1 MPVIDSRAV
10 TMRLMVCRCQQA
22 LAAIWNLANI
32 RGPNFRICTIRN
44 YSRPASRS
52 HPSRLFNCP
61 EGQIHGMRWKD
72 SGALSMDRATW
83 LGGLAL
89 LLWALLALLSR
100 AAASLPPFQLAAMT
114 FAVSGGLGLTWLWAM
129 RRLRV
134 PPLAWLHGVGGLF
147 GYHALFFAAMARA
160 PAAEANLLNYTWP
173 LLIVLLSAPLLGLRL
188 TVRHLLGVITGL
200 SGSFLLLAQGTSFT
214 VGAVLG
220 YVCAVGAALTWA
232 LYSVLARRMRT
243 VPTEAV
249 IGFCA
254 VSSILAAGAHILFE
268 STVVPD
274 RETVFAVVAL
284 GLGPVGAA
292 FLLWDIA
299 MKRGDP
305 RLLGSLAYATPVA
318 STIILGLAGF
328 APLSLSTV
336 AATLLVVA
344 GGWIAT
350 SAFR

>member
-1 MPVIDSRAV
+1 
-10 TMRLMVCRCQQA
+10 
-22 LAAIWNLANI
+22 
-32 RGPNFRICTIRN
+32 
-44 YSRPASRS
+44 
-52 HPSRLFNCP
+52 
-61 EGQIHGMRWKD
+61 
-72 SGALSMDRATW
+72 MDRATW

-89 LLWALLALLSR
+89 LLWALLALFSR

-114 FAVSGGLGLTWLWAM
+114 FAVSGGLGLTWLWAT
-129 RRLRV
+129 RGLNALRV

-188 TVRHLLGVITGL
+188 TVRHLLGVAAGL
-200 SGSFLLLAQGTSFT
+200 SGSLLLLAQGTNFT
-214 VGAVLG
+214 TGAVVG
-220 YVCAVGAALTWA
+220 YACALGAALTWA
-232 LYSVLARRMRT
+232 LYSVLARRMRA

-254 VSSILAAGAHILFE
+254 ASSILAAAAHLVFE
-268 STVVPD
+268 ATVAPD
-274 RETVFAVVAL
+274 RQSLFAVLAL

-292 FLLWDIA
+292 FLLWDFA

-305 RLLGSLAYATPVA
+305 RLLGALAYAVPVA

-328 APLSLSTV
+328 APLSWFTG
-336 AATLLVVA
+336 AAALLVVA
-344 GGWIAT
+344 GGLIAA
-350 SAFR
+350 SASRCRNTR

>member
-1 MPVIDSRAV
+1 M
-10 TMRLMVCRCQQA
+10 
-22 LAAIWNLANI
+22 
-32 RGPNFRICTIRN
+32 
-44 YSRPASRS
+44 
-52 HPSRLFNCP
+52 
-61 EGQIHGMRWKD
+61 EGHC
-72 SGALSMDRATW
+72 GALTMERATW

-114 FAVSGGLGLTWLWAM
+114 FAVSGGLGLTWLWAT
-129 RRLRV
+129 RGLVALRL

-188 TVRHLLGVITGL
+188 TVRHVLGVIAGL
-200 SGSFLLLAQGTSFT
+200 SGSLLLLAQGTNFT
-214 VGAVLG
+214 AGALLG
-220 YVCAVGAALTWA
+220 YVCAMGAALTWA
-232 LYSVLARRMRT
+232 LYSVIARRMRA

-254 VSSILAAGAHILFE
+254 ISSILAAGAHILFE

-274 RETVFAVVAL
+274 RETLLAVVAL
-284 GLGPVGAA
+284 GVGPVGAA
-292 FLLWDIA
+292 FLLWDFA

-305 RLLGSLAYATPVA
+305 RLLGALAYATPVA

-328 APLSLSTV
+328 ASLSLSTV
-336 AATLLVVA
+336 AAALLVVA
-344 GGWIAT
+344 GGWIAAGA
-350 SAFR
+350 SR